1 MKTVSFFIA
10 MILLFSSTLFGQVGV
25 NSNNSPPDASA
36 GLDVNFNN
44 KGFLP
49 PRVALT
55 AINSAAPIAAPAIGL
70 LVYNTASSGTPPNN
84 VTKGYYRWNGTR
96 WIAIE
101 SPQGASTGEMLYWN
115 GTQWVGLPAGLNG
128 QVLTL
133 NNGVPGWSG
142 IPLIIV
148 TTTSVAG
155 ITNSSAISGGNIGSA
170 GGSPV
175 TARGVCWST
184 SPNPTTADSKTIDG
198 SGTGIFTSNLTD
210 LTASTLYYVRAYA
223 TNNNGTF
230 YGAQVSF
237 TTFFWA
243 IGQNVNGGIVF
254 YIDPTYPSNN
264 VFGLK
269 AAPSDLSTTATWGCW
284 VAELPNFGTTLAGGT
299 GTSIGDGSSNTSTIN
314 TMCNNPGTAAQLC
327 SELTVNG
334 EGGWYLPSRDE
345 LDLMLQQANL
355 IGGFSTNDLYWSS
368 SEYDLDQAI
377 AGAAFIG
384 VPLGYSGANHK
395 ASYFKVR
402 CIRLV
407 APGY

>member
-1 MKTVSFFIA
+1 MKIPAFLIIVF
-10 MILLFSSTLFGQVGV
+10 LLFSSTFFAQVGI
-25 NSNNSPPDASA
+25 NTNNSAPHASA

-55 AINSAAPIAAPAIGL
+55 AINSAAPITAPATGL

-84 VTKGYYRWNGTR
+84 VTTGYYRWNGTR
-96 WIAIE
+96 WIAVE

-115 GTQWVGLPAGLNG
+115 GTQWVGVPAGLNG

-155 ITNSSAISGGNIGSA
+155 ITNSSSVSGGNIGSA

-198 SGTGIFTSNLTD
+198 SGTGIFTSNLTG

-237 TTFFWA
+237 TTVIWA
-243 IGQNVNGGIVF
+243 IGQNANGGIIF
-254 YIDPTYPSNN
+254 YIEPNN
-264 VFGLK
+264 VHGLK
-269 AAPSDLSTTATWGCW
+269 AAPSDLITAAVWGCYEF
-284 VAELPNFGTTLAGGT
+284 VPPDGTYELVGGT
-299 GTSIGDGSSNTSTIN
+299 GTSIGDGSFNTNAIYAT
-314 TMCNNPGTAAQLC
+314 CNNPGSAARLC
-327 SELTVNG
+327 NQLTVNG

-355 IGGFSTNDLYWSS
+355 IGGFNTNDMYWSS
-368 SEYDLDQAI
+368 SEYDLEEAI
-377 AGAAFIG
+377 FGLAGYG
-384 VPLGYSGANHK
+384 VMSGLSGAMGK
-395 ASYFKVR
+395 GWALKVR
-402 CIRLV
+402 CIRYLW
-407 APGY
+407 

>member
-1 MKTVSFFIA
+1 MKMSSSFIA
-10 MILLFSSTLFGQVGV
+10 AILLFSSTIFAQVGI
-25 NSNNSPPDASA
+25 NTNNSPPDASA

-55 AINSAAPIAAPAIGL
+55 AINSAAPITAPAIGL

-84 VTKGYYRWNGTR
+84 VTTGYYRWNGTR
-96 WIAIE
+96 WIAVE

-142 IPLIIV
+142 IPLIVV
-148 TTTSVAG
+148 TTTSVSG
-155 ITNSSAISGGNIGSA
+155 MTNSSAISGGNIGSA

-198 SGTGIFTSNLTD
+198 SGTGIFTSNLTS
-210 LTASTLYYVRAYA
+210 LAATTLYYVRAYA

-237 TTFFWA
+237 TTVFWA
-243 IGQNVNGGIVF
+243 IGQNINGGIIF
-254 YIDPTYPSNN
+254 YIEPTYNMLP
-264 VFGLK
+264 LM
-269 AAPSDLSTTATWGCW
+269 AAPSDQSTGLMWGCYDPGQW
-284 VAELPNFGTTLAGGT
+284 PFSTLVGGT
-299 GTSIGDGSSNTSTIN
+299 GTSIGDGEYNTNLIDGRCEEAN
-314 TMCNNPGTAAQLC
+314 FAAKLC
-327 SELTVNG
+327 SDLTLNG
-334 EGGWYLPSRDE
+334 YSDWYLPSRDE
-345 LDLMLQQANL
+345 LDLMFENRDI
-355 IGGFSTNDLYWSS
+355 IGGFIVGETYWSS
-368 SEYDLDQAI
+368 SEYDDGDAWHGTPTMGI
-377 AGAAFIG
+377 
-384 VPLGYSGANHK
+384 NHIPSNK
-395 ASYFKVR
+395 FSALRVR
-402 CIRLV
+402 CIRGSL
-407 APGY
+407 PYNGY